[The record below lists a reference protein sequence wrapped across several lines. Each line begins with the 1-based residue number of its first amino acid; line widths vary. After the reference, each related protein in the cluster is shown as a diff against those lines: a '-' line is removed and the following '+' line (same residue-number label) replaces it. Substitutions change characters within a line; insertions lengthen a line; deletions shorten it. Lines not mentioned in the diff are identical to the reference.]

1 MKTLVR
7 EQEDL
12 LHKLAHYLP
21 SQFPLKDFVHHNTL
35 HAYQHLPF
43 HRAMKQAAEQ
53 FGYQTYLGLEE
64 YREKYHN
71 GKISDS
77 ALNRAIA
84 SWTDNAST
92 GDWREKLIL
101 KEYDMKVQPKVGRL
115 RALWKNHFRINLD
128 KEVYPLLF
136 RIVGNYLDQGVALW
150 SMPENSEGFL
160 ATILALDH
168 QSSRS
173 IFRTKSVRALAHT
186 SDLTLNDLLVR
197 IVGDKLFF
205 EHYLFDSQFAHPGWS
220 GMVNVAGESPGFLLR
235 HRKISLHDF
244 IVFELLLELDVLE
257 SKLGKNFLPLSEAC
271 ELETSNLMDESKL
284 NEKDLVRIIWQE
296 AFENTF
302 FDQALTGIVQQE
314 PIENK
319 GRSRFQAVFCI
330 DDRESSLRTYIEQI
344 EPSAQ
349 TYGAAGFF
357 NLAAFFRPEHGQ
369 FRIKICPNP
378 LEPEHIIIEKEA
390 KKRHKRDTTMGR
402 NNQSVLTGWF
412 SAQTIGFWSAV
423 KMTKN
428 IFLPGKSPLMV
439 SSFQHMDPNG
449 ILKLERVDDEWDD
462 DCKAGFTLDEMVDR
476 MQGLFSSIGLIDNFA
491 PLIYLVGH
499 GASSINNTYYAG
511 YDCGACCGRP
521 GSVNARAAAAIS
533 NRADVREGLANRGI
547 HIPKD
552 THFIGALHDTT
563 RDEIQYYDL
572 ERLEEESLK
581 EHLAIESNFHLA
593 LQRNA
598 IERARR
604 FDFIDHKKG
613 AAHVHSKV
621 KKRAVSLFEPRP
633 EWNHA
638 TNALCIV
645 GNRDITRNLFLDR
658 RAFLQSY
665 DYKNDPSGQVLGN
678 ILDAITPV
686 CGGINLEYYFSR
698 VDNMRLGAGSK
709 LPHNVM
715 GLIGVAN
722 GMEGDLRTGL
732 PYQMV
737 NIHDPLRLMML
748 IEHYPEAILNAIRR
762 NPKTY
767 EWYINEWI
775 VLTAIHPETHELFK
789 FHGGAFKP
797 YESTCKQVPQ
807 TTSISK
813 LINELEGN
821 IPIHQFI

>member
-7 EQEDL
+7 EPEEL
-12 LHKLAHYLP
+12 LHKLSHYLP
-21 SQFPLKDFVHHNTL
+21 AQFPLKDFVHHNTL
-35 HAYQHLPF
+35 HAYQNLPF

-53 FGYQTYLGLEE
+53 FGYQTYLGLDE
-64 YREKYHN
+64 YREKYQN
-71 GKISDS
+71 GKISD
-77 ALNRAIA
+77 AVLNRAIA
-84 SWTDNAST
+84 LWTDNSSI

-101 KEYDMKVQPKVGRL
+101 KKYDMEVQPKVGRL
-115 RALWKNHFRINLD
+115 RALWKSHFRINLD

-136 RIVGNYLDQGVALW
+136 RTVGNYLDQGVALW
-150 SMPENSEGFL
+150 SMPQNTEGFM
-160 ATILALDH
+160 ATVLALDK

-173 IFRTKSVRALAHT
+173 FFRTKAVRELAQKPG
-186 SDLTLNDLLVR
+186 LTLNDLLGR

-205 EHYLFDSQFAHPGWS
+205 EQYLFDSQFAHPGWS
-220 GMVNVAGESPGFLLR
+220 GMVNVAEESPDFLLR

-257 SKLGKNFLPLSEAC
+257 SKLGEKFLPLAEAY
-271 ELETSNLMDESKL
+271 ELETIHLMDESEL

-302 FDQALTGIVQQE
+302 FDQVLTGIAQRE
-314 PIENK
+314 SIENK

-330 DDRESSLRTYIEQI
+330 DDRESSLRTYIEQA
-344 EPSAQ
+344 EPRAQ

-357 NLAAFFRPEHGQ
+357 NLAVFFRPEHGQ
-369 FRIKICPNP
+369 FRIKVCPNP
-378 LEPEHIIIEKEA
+378 LHPEHTIIEKEA
-390 KKRHKRDTTMGR
+390 KKRHKRETTMRRG
-402 NNQSVLTGWF
+402 NQSMFTGWI
-412 SAQTIGFWSAV
+412 SAQTLGFWSAM

-428 IFLPGKSPLMV
+428 IFLPGESPLIV
-439 SSFQHMDPNG
+439 SSFQHMDPIG
-449 ILKLERVDDEWDD
+449 ILKLERFKDEMDG
-462 DCKAGFTLDEMVDR
+462 DCKEGFTPDEMVNR
-476 MQGLFSSIGLIDNFA
+476 MEGLFRSIGLVDNFA
-491 PLIYLVGH
+491 PLIYFVGH

-521 GSVNARAAAAIS
+521 GSVNARAAAIIS

-547 HIPKD
+547 IIPKD
-552 THFIGALHDTT
+552 TQFIGVLHDTT
-563 RDEIQYYDL
+563 RDEIQCYDEQKL
-572 ERLEEESLK
+572 DKKTLK
-581 EHLAIESNFHLA
+581 EHKTIESIFHLA

-598 IERARR
+598 VERARR
-604 FDFIDHKKG
+604 FDFIDHKKE
-613 AAHVHSKV
+613 ASQVHKKV

-645 GNRDITRNLFLDR
+645 GSRDITRKLFLDR

-665 DYKNDPSGQVLGN
+665 DYKSDPSGNVLGK

-748 IEHYPEAILNAIRR
+748 IEHDPAAVLNAIQS
-762 NPKTY
+762 NPTTY
-767 EWYINEWI
+767 EWYVNEWI
-775 VLTAIHPETHELFK
+775 VLAVVHPETRELFK
-789 FHGGAFKP
+789 FRGGVFVL
-797 YESTCKQVPQ
+797 YESTCKEIPK
-807 TTSISK
+807 TASISD
-813 LINELEGN
+813 LINERAGN